1 MSSAN
6 TFRALHYDNELLLL
20 PNAWDP
26 GSARLI
32 ESLGAKAIA
41 TTSAGLAWSR
51 GYPDGDALPIEQLFT
66 ATRDIARVIR
76 VPLSIDI
83 EGGYSDDPAV
93 VAQVLSGIIDA
104 GAVGINIE
112 DGAGSPD
119 LLCAK
124 IEAARCSATR
134 AGADLFINVRT
145 DVYLRAMAN
154 GYAAVREVIARA
166 ELYRAAGCDGIFVPG
181 LVDGP
186 AIEAIAA
193 AIDPLPLNI
202 MLMPSLPSHAVLRE
216 QGVRRLSAGSAIAQ
230 AAMGLTSRLATAFL
244 TGSSDDMST
253 ITVDYSSMNHLFQ
266 NFRQF
271 DFSFAKNGLAE
282 SRREKTT

>member
-1 MSSAN
+1 MTSSN
-6 TFRALHYDNELLLL
+6 TFRALHNGNELLLL

-51 GYPDGDALPIEQLFT
+51 GFPDGDALPIDQLIT
-66 ATRDIARVIR
+66 TTRDIARLIR
-76 VPLSIDI
+76 VPLSIDV

-93 VAQVLSGIIDA
+93 VARVVGGILDV

-112 DGAGSPD
+112 DGAGLPEV
-119 LLCAK
+119 LCAK
-124 IEAARCSATR
+124 IEAARRSAIR
-134 AGADLFINVRT
+134 AGVDLFINVRT
-145 DVYLRAMAN
+145 DVYLRAMTS
-154 GYAAVREVIARA
+154 GDGAVREVIRRA

-181 LVDGP
+181 LVEGP

-202 MLMPSLPSHAVLRE
+202 MLMPGLPSPAVLRE

-230 AAMGLTSRLATAFL
+230 AAMGFASQIVNDFLA
-244 TGSSDDMST
+244 GSSDDMSM
-253 ITVDYSSMNHLFQ
+253 ITVDYSSMNQLFQ
-266 NFRQF
+266 NGRPV
-271 DFSFAKNGLAE
+271 DSASPKVV
-282 SRREKTT
+282 

>member
-1 MSSAN
+1 MTSAN
-6 TFRALHYDNELLLL
+6 TFRALHNGNELLLL
-20 PNAWDP
+20 PNAWDA

-51 GYPDGDALPIEQLFT
+51 GYPDGDALPNEQLITT
-66 ATRDIARVIR
+66 ARDISRVIR
-76 VPLSIDI
+76 VPLSIDV

-93 VAQVLSGIIDA
+93 VARVIGGIIDA

-119 LLCAK
+119 VLCAK
-124 IEAARCSATR
+124 IEAARRSATR
-134 AGADLFINVRT
+134 AGVDLFINVRT
-145 DVYLRAMAN
+145 DVYLRAMAS
-154 GYAAVREVIARA
+154 GDEAVREVIRRA
-166 ELYRAAGCDGIFVPG
+166 ERYRSAGCDGIFVPG
-181 LVDGP
+181 LIEGR

-202 MLMPSLPSHAVLRE
+202 MLMPGLPSPTVLRE

-230 AAMGLTSRLATAFL
+230 AAMGFTSRLASDFL
-244 TGSSDDMST
+244 AGSSDDMSA
-253 ITVDYSSMNHLFQ
+253 ITVDYSSMNQLFQ
-266 NFRQF
+266 NRQV
-271 DFSFAKNGLAE
+271 E
-282 SRREKTT
+282 SASSKMV